1 MTGGNQYERA
11 PFPIDDQVEKGTYQ
25 RVDIMHYHISGRGHL
40 KDSWSNA
47 HKNYLRILRNPDGVS
62 FITVMREP
70 RSHFLRYL
78 ILPTLTLIP

>member
-1 MTGGNQYERA
+1 MNA
-11 PFPIDDQVEKGTYQ
+11 LPIDDQLKKGTYQ

-40 KDSWSNA
+40 KGSLSNA
-47 HKNYLRILRNPDGVS
+47 HKNYLRILRNPDDAS